1 MRAVDLIQKK
11 RNGEELTRE
20 EIAYLVQGYCATKI
34 PDYQMSAFLMAVA
47 IRGMS
52 EREVAVLTEEMQNSG
67 VVIDLSQLPGL
78 KVDKHS
84 TGGVGDKTSLVVA
97 PVVAAAGVTVP
108 MISGR
113 GLAHTGGTLDKL
125 ESIPGFNVRLSLER
139 FREIL
144 AEIRI
149 ALIGQTDDLAPADRK
164 IYSLRD
170 VTATVDSQPLI
181 VASIMSK
188 KLAEGAD
195 ALVLDVK
202 TGTGAF
208 MKRQEDAETLARAMV
223 DVGKRCGK
231 KMVALVTDMN
241 QPLGNLVGNSLE
253 VIECLEVLKGRGPK
267 DLVSLCAE
275 LSAHCLVLGEAAAS
289 IAEGRKLF
297 GTMIESGQAL
307 EKFREVIRFQEGDP
321 SVVDDYSLLPRASHE
336 SPLPAPTGGFLRS
349 IDTEKIGIAMSILG
363 AGRETVDSVIDHAV
377 GMRVDK
383 KIGDPVQTGEILGA
397 LFYNDEGRHQ
407 EARKRVLESY
417 SFSPDP
423 VLRPELIK
431 KVIA

>member
-1 MRAVDLIQKK
+1 
-11 RNGEELTRE
+11 
-20 EIAYLVQGYCATKI
+20 
-34 PDYQMSAFLMAVA
+34 
-47 IRGMS
+47 
-52 EREVAVLTEEMQNSG
+52 
-67 VVIDLSQLPGL
+67 
-78 KVDKHS
+78 
-84 TGGVGDKTSLVVA
+84 
-97 PVVAAAGVTVP
+97 
-108 MISGR
+108 
-113 GLAHTGGTLDKL
+113 
-125 ESIPGFNVRLSLER
+125 VRLSLDR
-139 FREIL
+139 FRELL
-144 AEIRI
+144 AAIRI

-202 TGTGAF
+202 TGSGAF

-267 DLVSLCAE
+267 DLVTLCAE
-275 LSAHCLVLGEAAAS
+275 LSAHCLVFGEAAGS
-289 IAEGRKLF
+289 MEEGRKLF
-297 GTMIESGQAL
+297 QTMIASGQAL
-307 EKFREVIRFQEGDP
+307 EKFREVIRFQDGNAA
-321 SVVDDYSLLPRASHE
+321 VVDDYSLLPRASFE
-336 SPLPAPTGGFLRS
+336 SPLPAPTGGFLRA

-383 KIGDPVQTGEILGA
+383 KIGDPIQTGEILGTI
-397 LFYNDEGRHQ
+397 FYNDEERHQ
-407 EARKRVLESY
+407 EARRRVLESY

-431 KVIA
+431 KVIT